1 MLCFVL
7 FLHYLLPHN
16 FYLHTLPHNIP
27 LSVGFCVL
35 YRLEIRGSGRKD
47 KTQRPPARPYNVV
60 TTVEMCRGY
69 RLLPP
74 WPLCD
79 CA

>member
-35 YRLEIRGSGRKD
+35 YRLED
-47 KTQRPPARPYNVV
+47 KTQSPRGRITCRV

-69 RLLPP
+69 RLAALAA
-74 WPLCD
+74 L
-79 CA
+79 

>member
-35 YRLEIRGSGRKD
+35 YRLERTKRSAPRRGRIRL
-47 KTQRPPARPYNVV
+47 YNVV

-69 RLLPP
+69 RLAALAA
-74 WPLCD
+74 L
-79 CA
+79 